1 MVGMDLGN
9 WRQRIDEI
17 DLELTKL
24 LNERMS
30 CALQIGAIKRMA
42 GRPIR
47 DPEREQALIKKLK
60 EFNHGPMRD
69 ETIEEIFRRIIAE
82 AVHLEEEGLV
92 VFNRVVIVGVGLIGG
107 SLGLAIK
114 RSGFKGVLLV
124 SVVLKPFGWL
134 WIRV

>member
-1 MVGMDLGN
+1 MAEMDFDN

-30 CALQIGAIKRMA
+30 CALQIGQIKKMY

-47 DPEREQALIKKLK
+47 DVEREQALIQKLK
-60 EFNHGPMRD
+60 DANKGPMRD

-82 AVHLEEEGLV
+82 AVYLEEED
-92 VFNRVVIVGVGLIGG
+92 
-107 SLGLAIK
+107 
-114 RSGFKGVLLV
+114 
-124 SVVLKPFGWL
+124 
-134 WIRV
+134 

>member
-1 MVGMDLGN
+1 MAEMDFDN

-30 CALQIGAIKRMA
+30 CARQIGKIKKMY

-47 DPEREQALIKKLK
+47 DVERERALIQKLK
-60 EFNHGPMRD
+60 DANKGPIRD

-82 AVHLEEEGLV
+82 AVYLEEED
-92 VFNRVVIVGVGLIGG
+92 
-107 SLGLAIK
+107 
-114 RSGFKGVLLV
+114 
-124 SVVLKPFGWL
+124 
-134 WIRV
+134 

>member
-1 MVGMDLGN
+1 MVGMDLRD

-24 LNERMS
+24 FNERMS
-30 CALQIGAIKRMA
+30 CALQIGAIKKMA

-82 AVHLEEEGLV
+82 AVYLEEED
-92 VFNRVVIVGVGLIGG
+92 
-107 SLGLAIK
+107 
-114 RSGFKGVLLV
+114 
-124 SVVLKPFGWL
+124 
-134 WIRV
+134 

>member
-1 MVGMDLGN
+1 MAEMDFDN

-30 CALQIGAIKRMA
+30 CALQIGQIKKMY

-47 DPEREQALIKKLK
+47 DVERERALIQKLK
-60 EFNHGPMRD
+60 DANKGPIRD

-82 AVHLEEEGLV
+82 AVYLEEED
-92 VFNRVVIVGVGLIGG
+92 
-107 SLGLAIK
+107 
-114 RSGFKGVLLV
+114 
-124 SVVLKPFGWL
+124 
-134 WIRV
+134 